1 MSSRTVSSRTVSS
14 RTVSS
19 GRSTVARTLDHE
31 WAVLRFHRAALERG
45 AAWDVVPSRIDDL
58 DTVVGATQAHVI
70 GGERALRRLV
80 ERAATD
86 QLAAR
91 VVLQRLLPGIGALAR
106 RRGRADAAAFD
117 ELVGAA
123 WIAIVTFDPARRPA
137 SIAAALLTD
146 ADHRA
151 YRSRWRR
158 RSSAEV
164 PVADALEHTPADV
177 DPVDAATEVADLLAL
192 ATPVV
197 DDDELALVRR
207 LLDGETTEQI
217 AAASGVTAR
226 MIRYR
231 RARVTSRLRDLALA
245 A

>member
-1 MSSRTVSSRTVSS
+1 MSSRTVSSRTVS
-14 RTVSS
+14 
-19 GRSTVARTLDHE
+19 RSLDHE
-31 WAVLRFHRAALERG
+31 WAALRHRRDAVECCAGWGVVRG
-45 AAWDVVPSRIDDL
+45 DIDDL
-58 DTVVGATQAHVI
+58 DAVVAATQAHVL
-70 GGERALRRLV
+70 GGEAALRDIV

-86 QLAAR
+86 PLAAR

-106 RRGRADAAAFD
+106 RRSHADPAAFD

-137 SIAAALLTD
+137 SVAAALLDD

-151 YRSRWRR
+151 FRARWRR
-158 RSSAEV
+158 RSSTEV
-164 PVADALEHTPADV
+164 PVADTFERTAAGAATAGS
-177 DPVDAATEVADLLAL
+177 VDAVTEVADLLAL
-192 ATPVV
+192 AAPVV
-197 DDDELALVRR
+197 DSDDLALVRR
-207 LLDGETTEQI
+207 LLDGESTDQI
-217 AAASGVTAR
+217 AAASGVSAR

>member
-14 RTVSS
+14 RTVA
-19 GRSTVARTLDHE
+19 RSLDHE
-31 WAVLRFHRAALERG
+31 WASLRHRPEAIEHGAGWGIVRG
-45 AAWDVVPSRIDDL
+45 DIDDL
-58 DTVVGATQAHVI
+58 DAVVAATQAHVL
-70 GGERALRRLV
+70 GGEAALRDLV
-80 ERAATD
+80 ERAPTD
-86 QLAAR
+86 PLAAR

-106 RRGRADAAAFD
+106 RRSRADAAAFD

-137 SIAAALLTD
+137 SVAAALLDD

-151 YRSRWRR
+151 FRSRWRR
-158 RSSAEV
+158 RSSTEV
-164 PVADALEHTPADV
+164 PVAHTFERTAAVTATDTADAV
-177 DPVDAATEVADLLAL
+177 TEVAHLLAL
-192 ATPVV
+192 AAPVV
-197 DDDELALVRR
+197 ARDDLALVRR
-207 LLDGETTEQI
+207 LLDGESTAQI
-217 AAASGVTAR
+217 AAASGVSAR